1 MVLDVYNIKLGT
13 ETMPSLDPETT
24 GFVAVKLL
32 DAVQTVVDVLTDNDG
47 HGGWTVTFD
56 PTANAYTDR
65 SAKRKIVVSVK
76 PLYDARPGDSLAG
89 VASIMTG
96 LAVHEI
102 GHTKLNFYD
111 AIQKRWPGKK
121 LPLVLGNIIED
132 VVLEARTVDRYAGF
146 ADNGNGTV
154 FHPALDWMAG
164 QFPAPEALRWSGTVG
179 HKVNVV
185 GQIVRYRDYVTFSAD
200 ETTQTQLRWVEEWA
214 EGITARTEAADA
226 VVLIE
231 TLLDHIK
238 ATLADDEDVEPPV
251 QKPPVNDGGDDGGQQ
266 TIPDDEDGDDDTEGG
281 DQPGGDDDGGNDT
294 EGGDD
299 DGGEGEG
306 NPTTKPGTTEGDD
319 DADGDDEGGTT
330 DGGDED
336 GTDTTD
342 GGEDG
347 EGRDGDGNDADTMN
361 RGEAKQGT
369 NDQHGGGGSGQS
381 VSEASEPDVDDGFDP
396 ADLDPTFDDMAKPE
410 NTGQQDF
417 VNRQEQEER
426 RTTRLDAGEHGKM
439 RVIFR

>member
-47 HGGWTVTFD
+47 HGGWTVSFD
-56 PTANAYTDR
+56 PQANAYTDR

-76 PLYDARPGDSLAG
+76 PLFDARPGDSLAG

-111 AIQKRWPGKK
+111 AIVKRWPGKK

-146 ADNGNGTV
+146 ADHGNGTV

-164 QFPAPEALRWSGTVG
+164 QFPAPDALRWSGSVG
-179 HKVNVV
+179 HKVNIV

-200 ETTQTQLRWVEEWA
+200 ETTQTQLRWVETWA
-214 EGITARTEAADA
+214 SGITARTEANDA
-226 VVLIE
+226 VALIE
-231 TLLDHIK
+231 SLLDHIK
-238 ATLADDEDVEPPV
+238 ATLDDDEDVEPPV
-251 QKPPVNDGGDDGGQQ
+251 TDGPTGTGGTDNGQQ
-266 TIPDDEDGDDDTEGG
+266 TIPDDEDGNDDTEGGTQPGDEPGEDDTEGG
-281 DQPGGDDDGGNDT
+281 DD
-294 EGGDD
+294 
-299 DGGEGEG
+299 GEGEG
-306 NPTTKPGTTEGDD
+306 NPETKPGTEGDD
-319 DADGDDEGGTT
+319 DADGDDDGGSTEGG
-330 DGGDED
+330 DDSED

-342 GGEDG
+342 GGEG
-347 EGRDGDGNDADTMN
+347 EARDGDGNDADTMD
-361 RGEAKQGT
+361 RGEADKGT

-381 VSEASEPDVDDGFDP
+381 VSEASDPDDVDDGFDP

-410 NTGQQDF
+410 DTGQQDY